1 MADESILLL
10 YSRLQ
15 SDLKYRDLGS
25 LGTPQSDVDPRDL
38 ALPPPPGPLH
48 FDVLLIRFALRE
60 VHMRILATTGALLLL
75 TGTVWAQGAGTPP
88 PTDLTKGTAM
98 NGAELHAAIAR
109 LGDERPIASARVF
122 TLAGPNR
129 PYSVNVEHRTNQP
142 QPASLHDADAEMFYV
157 IDGGGTMVTG
167 GASSRERETAQ
178 TSGARGSK
186 AGPRTSSRR
195 ATSSWCPRVSRTGG
209 ARSIRPA

>member
-1 MADESILLL
+1 
-10 YSRLQ
+10 
-15 SDLKYRDLGS
+15 
-25 LGTPQSDVDPRDL
+25 
-38 ALPPPPGPLH
+38 
-48 FDVLLIRFALRE
+48 
-60 VHMRILATTGALLLL
+60 MRILATTGALLLL

-167 GASSRERETAQ
+167 GAIVEGTRN
-178 TSGARGSK
+178 GPNVRGTGIEGGTPHKLSPGDFFMVPEGVAHWWSQVDP
-186 AGPRTSSRR
+186 AGMNVMSIHF
-195 ATSSWCPRVSRTGG
+195 PRVN
-209 ARSIRPA
+209 